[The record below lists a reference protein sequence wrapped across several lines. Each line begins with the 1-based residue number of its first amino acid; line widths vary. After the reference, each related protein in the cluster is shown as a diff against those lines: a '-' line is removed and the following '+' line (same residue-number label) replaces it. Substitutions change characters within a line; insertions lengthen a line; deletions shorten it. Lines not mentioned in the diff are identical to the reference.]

1 MTLGE
6 LLDYFSTS
14 ELAEAL
20 FQASLPAGGNKAD
33 RISRLH
39 AGVLDKGM
47 TSTAALDL
55 FTADALRV
63 VCGSLNLPSGRK
75 ADMIQALAAKLSDLA
90 APIVTPPPPVTYL
103 DPTTEAVLACLR
115 EIKLLRR
122 RIRSEADFEDAVADY
137 LGPRFRSVAS
147 QYAVGGYLGLKIDL
161 DVGNGQVGVELK
173 LAASLANSTGEFHRL
188 IGQALYY
195 RFRRYK
201 DNLIVAVAGEPADAE
216 DPLFVEL
223 FGVLTSIGITPV
235 HVTLASG

>member
-103 DPTTEAVLACLR
+103 DPTKEAVLACLR

-122 RIRSEADFEDAVADY
+122 RIRSEADFEDAVC
-137 LGPRFRSVAS
+137 
-147 QYAVGGYLGLKIDL
+147 
-161 DVGNGQVGVELK
+161 
-173 LAASLANSTGEFHRL
+173 AASAAAANCEAIVTRDPAGFRGSPVTPIDAATVLAWLH
-188 IGQALYY
+188 
-195 RFRRYK
+195 
-201 DNLIVAVAGEPADAE
+201 P
-216 DPLFVEL
+216 
-223 FGVLTSIGITPV
+223 
-235 HVTLASG
+235 